1 VRMLRRSRKIFM
13 ASVFRTQSRT
23 GVAEIDYLFRRDP
36 IGKAM
41 CRLCGAIVSI
51 DQYAESAL
59 TGVSF

>member
-1 VRMLRRSRKIFM
+1 M